1 MGDSITSQAYIA
13 LNERELVSNKT
24 ESKDLYPKL
33 PSGVYIPS
41 WRNRHL
47 NSHTETYY
55 TNIHLPPSTNHIN
68 NHNKT
73 GVIVAPALRDGT
85 RARN

>member
-13 LNERELVSNKT
+13 LNEREPVSSKA

-41 WRNRHL
+41 GRNRHL
-47 NSHTETYY
+47 NSHTETSH

-73 GVIVAPALRDGT
+73 GVIVAPALWDGT

>member
-13 LNERELVSNKT
+13 LNEREPVSNKT

-41 WRNRHL
+41 GGNRHL
-47 NSHTETYY
+47 NSHTETYH
-55 TNIHLPPSTNHIN
+55 TDIHLPLSTNHIN

-73 GVIVAPALRDGT
+73 GVTVAPALWDGT
-85 RARN
+85 